1 MIVRIAGRNPACHA
15 ICHAM
20 QVKKPGRQGVIRR
33 LIMA

>member
-20 QVKKPGRQGVIRR
+20 QVKKPGGKARF
-33 LIMA
+33 AA